1 MRIHHLTIQGFGPFK
16 DKQEIDFDA
25 LSQDKIFML
34 EGPTGAGKSSIID
47 AIVFSL
53 YGVTAHEAA
62 TKSGPAGQRVRSDYC
77 EVGDET
83 KVCIEFSTG
92 GARYRVTRT
101 AAYEAPKKSG
111 EGTTPVNAKAILE
124 FIDPPHEAINQ
135 VKEVNLRIKE
145 ELRLDNEQFSQ
156 MVVLPQ
162 GDFASFLHASTEKR
176 REVLESIF
184 KTFFY
189 DKIKGQLD
197 VRAKEFQGLLTQQG
211 QEINHHVRNLEKEWV
226 ESKGELDFK
235 RLEALLNDKNES
247 RDAQNVELQGA
258 IDLLRPNSDKQ
269 MQERDAAEKVLN
281 PMKAELALLED
292 SQEKIKAKTELTT
305 ELETLNSRADQM
317 ALKESQ
323 LLIRQKASGLQT
335 ILESRE
341 TADEAMED
349 ALEQIDEDYVEM
361 TSTEVKARIKELNVK
376 VPVLST
382 KAVAAQK
389 AESELDDLDE
399 LLEES
404 IDYELKIKALPT
416 LTNKVAALEK
426 KLEGAK
432 KKVRE
437 YRALEKES
445 YIGLAAKK
453 LKKGQPCPV
462 CGSEEHPNPVKGQSS
477 FEQVELDRLEQIVAE
492 VESELSEFKY
502 ELKDAT
508 TASKKKFKP
517 STELKATKK
526 KLEKSAADAEE
537 IVSEYEDAQQEL
549 SDLNDCLQHFIDY
562 ESAEKSK
569 LASDTKIQSEIKRL
583 KIDDED
589 TLLEILAID
598 EDLLRT
604 EVSTY
609 TDRIKE
615 INALLAQPDFKKLP
629 ESAEL
634 GEKIRALT
642 EKVSALNEELSL
654 INDQL
659 AVVERINESLNTA
672 QVGINAALD
681 EITELRQTGDPYLK
695 LQGWVDGKN
704 TAGLS
709 LTNFVLQER
718 LEMIL
723 EFASRHL
730 RRMSNGKYEFRLH
743 EDKQGRAQKAGLGI
757 TIMDYF
763 AGKERPA
770 ETLSGGET
778 FYASLALALGLV
790 EVVKGDN
797 GGIELGTLFIDEGFG
812 SLSDDT
818 LEEVL
823 DVLEDLREQR
833 VIGII
838 SHVEGMKTQI
848 PMRLEVRPTEA
859 GPSTVKKA
867 IGNLA

>member
-1 MRIHHLTIQGFGPFK
+1 
-16 DKQEIDFDA
+16 
-25 LSQDKIFML
+25 
-34 EGPTGAGKSSIID
+34 
-47 AIVFSL
+47 
-53 YGVTAHEAA
+53 
-62 TKSGPAGQRVRSDYC
+62 
-77 EVGDET
+77 
-83 KVCIEFSTG
+83 
-92 GARYRVTRT
+92 
-101 AAYEAPKKSG
+101 
-111 EGTTPVNAKAILE
+111 
-124 FIDPPHEAINQ
+124 
-135 VKEVNLRIKE
+135 
-145 ELRLDNEQFSQ
+145 
-156 MVVLPQ
+156 
-162 GDFASFLHASTEKR
+162 
-176 REVLESIF
+176 
-184 KTFFY
+184 
-189 DKIKGQLD
+189 
-197 VRAKEFQGLLTQQG
+197 
-211 QEINHHVRNLEKEWV
+211 
-226 ESKGELDFK
+226 
-235 RLEALLNDKNES
+235 
-247 RDAQNVELQGA
+247 
-258 IDLLRPNSDKQ
+258 
-269 MQERDAAEKVLN
+269 
-281 PMKAELALLED
+281 
-292 SQEKIKAKTELTT
+292 
-305 ELETLNSRADQM
+305 
-317 ALKESQ
+317 
-323 LLIRQKASGLQT
+323 
-335 ILESRE
+335 
-341 TADEAMED
+341 
-349 ALEQIDEDYVEM
+349 
-361 TSTEVKARIKELNVK
+361 
-376 VPVLST
+376 
-382 KAVAAQK
+382 
-389 AESELDDLDE
+389 
-399 LLEES
+399 
-404 IDYELKIKALPT
+404 
-416 LTNKVAALEK
+416 
-426 KLEGAK
+426 
-432 KKVRE
+432 
-437 YRALEKES
+437 
-445 YIGLAAKK
+445 
-453 LKKGQPCPV
+453 V

-477 FEQVELDRLEQIVAE
+477 FDQDELDRLEQIVAE

-508 TASKKKFKP
+508 AASKKKFKP

-569 LASDTKIQSEIKRL
+569 LASDTKIQSEMKRL
-583 KIDDED
+583 KIEDED

-598 EDLLRT
+598 EDSLRA

-609 TDRIKE
+609 SGRIKE

-629 ESAEL
+629 ESAAL
-634 GEKIRALT
+634 GEKIRALN
-642 EKVSALNEELSL
+642 EKVTALNEELSL

-659 AVVERINESLNTA
+659 AVVERINESLNSA
-672 QVGINAALD
+672 QGGINAALD

-743 EDKQGRAQKAGLGI
+743 EDRQGRAQKAGLGI

-848 PMRLEVRPTEA
+848 PMRLEVRPTDA
-859 GPSTVKKA
+859 GPSTVKMA
-867 IGNLA
+867 IGNIG

>member
-1 MRIHHLTIQGFGPFK
+1 
-16 DKQEIDFDA
+16 
-25 LSQDKIFML
+25 
-34 EGPTGAGKSSIID
+34 
-47 AIVFSL
+47 
-53 YGVTAHEAA
+53 
-62 TKSGPAGQRVRSDYC
+62 
-77 EVGDET
+77 
-83 KVCIEFSTG
+83 
-92 GARYRVTRT
+92 
-101 AAYEAPKKSG
+101 
-111 EGTTPVNAKAILE
+111 
-124 FIDPPHEAINQ
+124 
-135 VKEVNLRIKE
+135 
-145 ELRLDNEQFSQ
+145 
-156 MVVLPQ
+156 
-162 GDFASFLHASTEKR
+162 
-176 REVLESIF
+176 
-184 KTFFY
+184 
-189 DKIKGQLD
+189 
-197 VRAKEFQGLLTQQG
+197 
-211 QEINHHVRNLEKEWV
+211 
-226 ESKGELDFK
+226 
-235 RLEALLNDKNES
+235 
-247 RDAQNVELQGA
+247 
-258 IDLLRPNSDKQ
+258 
-269 MQERDAAEKVLN
+269 
-281 PMKAELALLED
+281 
-292 SQEKIKAKTELTT
+292 
-305 ELETLNSRADQM
+305 M

-361 TSTEVKARIKELNVK
+361 TSAEVKARIKELNVK

-389 AESELDDLDE
+389 AESELEDLDE

-404 IDYELKIKALPT
+404 IDNELKIKALPT
-416 LTNKVAALEK
+416 LTNKVATLEK

-432 KKVRE
+432 KKVKE

-477 FEQVELDRLEQIVAE
+477 FDQEELDRLEQIVTD
-492 VESELSEFKY
+492 VESELSEFRY

-508 TASKKKFKP
+508 AASKKKFKP

-549 SDLNDCLQHFIDY
+549 SDLNDYLQHFIDY

-569 LASDTKIQSEIKRL
+569 LASDTKIQSEMKRL
-583 KIDDED
+583 KIEDED

-598 EDLLRT
+598 EDSLRA

-609 TDRIKE
+609 SGRIKE

-634 GEKIRALT
+634 GEKIRTLT

-659 AVVERINESLNTA
+659 AVVERINESLNSA
-672 QVGINAALD
+672 QAGINAALD

-743 EDKQGRAQKAGLGI
+743 EDRQGRAQKAGLGI

-859 GPSTVKKA
+859 GPSTVRMA
-867 IGNLA
+867 IGNIG